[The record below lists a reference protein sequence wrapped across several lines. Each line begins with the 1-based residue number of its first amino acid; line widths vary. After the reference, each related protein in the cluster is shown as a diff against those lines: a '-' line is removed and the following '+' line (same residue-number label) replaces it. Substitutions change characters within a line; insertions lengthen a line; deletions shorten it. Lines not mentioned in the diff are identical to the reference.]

1 VSASVALKLTQ
12 VRLTQLK
19 QAQLQKSTVNCVV
32 NDSTNEKKM
41 ENAY

>member
-1 VSASVALKLTQ
+1 VSADVALKLAQ
-12 VRLTQLK
+12 FKLSQLK

-32 NDSTNEKKM
+32 TDSINEKM